1 MDCVT
6 IFVILQKFKNGDKNM
21 VDDKRFSVRMTEDQF
36 DKLSYWAEKEEI
48 SRNAFVVEAI
58 NHYIGFLN
66 NDYDVP
72 NALVERVNQLVDV
85 ISMLASNQE
94 SLESVVINGFDS
106 IMGISRGSNYLLD
119 EKGDL

>member
-1 MDCVT
+1 MTTQDIVYIMDCVT
-6 IFVILQKFKNGDKNM
+6 IFVILRKFKNGDKNM

-36 DKLSYWAEKEEI
+36 DKLSYWGEKEEI

-94 SLESVVINGFDS
+94 
-106 IMGISRGSNYLLD
+106 R
-119 EKGDL
+119 